1 MFDVGLLEI
10 VVVMIVALI
19 VIGPDRLPEVA
30 RGLGKAFRMLR
41 KLFNEF
47 KEIWDGITD
56 IPDDAPAAAPKP
68 TVKKKSAKKNGRS
81 KK

>member
-10 VVVMIVALI
+10 VVVLVVALI

-30 RGLGKAFRMLR
+30 RGLGKAFRMMR
-41 KLFNEF
+41 KLFGEF
-47 KEIWDGITD
+47 KEIWDGIAD
-56 IPDDAPAAAPKP
+56 IPDEPAAMPKP
-68 TVKKKSAKKNGRS
+68 TAKKKTAKKNGRS